1 MRDREVPGLEDM
13 ASALTEANLLPRG
26 EQLSVEC
33 YTRPARGK
41 PGLLL
46 DFHRGDHVLEVL
58 VHSSGALIL
67 EIRAEGEG
75 GDSSLSPYLM
85 IYHGERG
92 WCLRL
97 DGDFD
102 RKATPFLKEL
112 RARLP
117 PPICNGSHR
126 FDRFNGFHALRIAA
140 LAFVALPLKRAS

>member
-1 MRDREVPGLEDM
+1 M
-13 ASALTEANLLPRG
+13 ASALTEANLLPQG
-26 EQLSVEC
+26 EQLSIES

-41 PGLLL
+41 PGILLE
-46 DFHRGDHVLEVL
+46 FHRGDHVFEVL
-58 VHSSGALIL
+58 VHSCGALIL

-75 GDSSLSPYLM
+75 DNNSLSPYLM

-97 DGDFD
+97 DGAFSH
-102 RKATPFLKEL
+102 KATPFLKEL

-126 FDRFNGFHALRIAA
+126 FDRFNGVHALRIAA
-140 LAFVALPLKRAS
+140 HAFAVLPIKRAL